1 MNIFDDDDD
10 AAPAL
15 SKWNRKAHPSTRTP
29 SRTRPPRTWIPGTGA
44 QSAFADGVVAEVPLH
59 TQPQTRALFLYILTS
74 RRFSPVSIDDA
85 DVDEET
91 ALGIADSF
99 VPISSLFIRRYFRD
113 ADWEF
118 LLDEGFIEVKEHSIA
133 RGLCREYR
141 VPLDIRRRYAE
152 AGLTPNNATKRFRLF
167 NVVDGKPTN
176 RKVKSVRTG
185 RNNSALPRPMRR
197 AMDAVGPSVI
207 NLPAIWRHVAEMKTI
222 ADAVPV
228 EDKKEWATAN
238 GRYINDL
245 LCAQAV
251 HAQSAR
257 PLDKNAPD
265 GLWVYEPAMTAQ
277 AFGRLGQIDG
287 GLQSCTREM
296 KVVAYTDVPNF
307 RNYDLRASQAM
318 ILLVLLERAGIDGAW
333 LKRYAVEGKIRAAE
347 AVGLSVDVW
356 KKVLYATLMGAGVPS
371 AAQARHLPLSREV
384 GGKTASRGHMRRAKK
399 IYSFSAS
406 RGTVT
411 ESILQAVGE
420 SDFEM
425 TYARFLE
432 YTAGLRVA
440 LTQWYT
446 WLEDAFVRT
455 QGKVNNVD
463 GLTYITN
470 AVGATVAVE
479 DLGRSRTKRRGR
491 LVAFVL
497 QGQEA
502 AFVHA
507 LAASSKEHGFVVLSH
522 EHDGL
527 AVQGEIPEA
536 AVVQAAAVA
545 GLPVDR
551 LVLEEKSFL

>member
-1 MNIFDDDDD
+1 MASIFDDDDQ
-10 AAPAL
+10 
-15 SKWNRKAHPSTRTP
+15 SYKSVRSGTRPLGRTQP
-29 SRTRPPRTWIPGTGA
+29 LGRTRPPRTWIPGTA
-44 QSAFADGVVAEVPLH
+44 SQSLFADGVVAEISVH
-59 TQPQTRALFLYILTS
+59 TQQQTRALFLYILTS

-85 DVDEET
+85 DMDEET

-113 ADWEF
+113 ADWEY

-141 VPLDIRRRYAE
+141 VPLDVRRRYAE
-152 AGLTPNNATKRFRLF
+152 AGLTPDTATTKFRLY
-167 NVVDGKPTN
+167 NVVQGKPTA
-176 RKVKSVRTG
+176 RKTKSTRTG
-185 RNNSALPRPMRR
+185 RGNNALPRPIRR

-207 NLPAIWRHVAEMKTI
+207 NLPAIWKHVAEMKAI
-222 ADAVPV
+222 ADATPV

-238 GRYINDL
+238 GRYVNDL

-257 PLDKNAPD
+257 PLDKDAPD

-296 KVVAYTDVPNF
+296 KVAAYTNVPNF

-318 ILLVLLERAGIDGAW
+318 ILLVLLKEAGIDGSW
-333 LKRYAVEGKIRAAE
+333 LERYAVEGKDKAA
-347 AVGLSVDVW
+347 AYVGLPVDTW
-356 KKVLYATLMGAGVPS
+356 KKVLYAVLMAAGVPS
-371 AAQARHLPLSREV
+371 EAQARLLPMSRQV
-384 GGKTASRGHMRRAKK
+384 GVRTASRGRGPRARKV
-399 IYSFSAS
+399 YSFSVS

-411 ESILQAVGE
+411 ETILNAVGPDE
-420 SDFEM
+420 FVA
-425 TYARFLE
+425 THKRFLD

-440 LTQWYT
+440 LRTWYT
-446 WLEDAFVRT
+446 WLERELVQA
-455 QGKVNNVD
+455 QGQVNNVD

-470 AVGATVAVE
+470 AVGAKVAVE
-479 DLGRSRTKRRGR
+479 DLGRSRTQRRGR

-497 QGQEA
+497 QGREA
-502 AFVHA
+502 AFIHA
-507 LAASSKEHGFVVLSH
+507 LAASSKDFGFVVLSH

-527 AVQGEIPEA
+527 AVQGEIPPD
-536 AVVQAAAVA
+536 AVAQAAAVA
-545 GLPVDR
+545 NLPLGGLI
-551 LVLEEKSFL
+551 LEEKSFL